1 MCFTFFSTESNDFCN
16 VENLLLNTKIKNCKK
31 NQILFGNIDFNSKIS
46 KLEFEYNDEFNVKIP
61 ENFDKEIV
69 LFIRNNCQ
77 KDKLK
82 IKTITNVLPNTNIK
96 NYSNRIIISCIFK

>member
-16 VENLLLNTKIKNCKK
+16 VENLLLNTKVKNCKK

-61 ENFDKEIV
+61 VIYKNEIV
-69 LFIRNNCQ
+69 LFIKKNCR
-77 KDKLK
+77 KDNMK
-82 IKTITNVLPNTNIK
+82 IKTITNLIPNTNI
-96 NYSNRIIISCIFK
+96 NLYSNRVIVSCIFK